1 MYTHTQEKGYILLKV
16 RHIISLLIGNIGDGW
31 GSYLIFF
38 SPFLPFGCCLLPQ
51 VLKRWWQRWSIPVGL
66 LHTAAVVAQH
76 FALLT
81 QMLRVFFTLI
91 RNIQAIRLF
100 QGSLLVRI
108 DINVA
113 LDTFLSH
120 VGPGISAHPFSLTF
134 WTFVFTKTAFF
145 PLVWC
150 QAFSFWT
157 CLWAV
162 LDVMSL
168 VKAEVTQ
175 IVGRWS
181 LAGLSSFWWEGYVWE
196 VFGEWTQAIHDIIK
210 RAIRRCTLV

>member
-31 GSYLIFF
+31 GPCLIF
-38 SPFLPFGCCLLPQ
+38 SPHFLLFMLCAARGSQ
-51 VLKRWWQRWSIPVGL
+51 KVTAEVIPVGL

-76 FALLT
+76 FAFLT

-108 DINVA
+108 DVNVA

-120 VGPGISAHPFSLTF
+120 VSPGISAHPFSLTF

-157 CLWAV
+157 CLWAI

-181 LAGLSSFWWEGYVWE
+181 LAGLSSF
-196 VFGEWTQAIHDIIK
+196 
-210 RAIRRCTLV
+210 